1 MCERRRGRGERKEK
15 ENEKEVSW
23 GEREQEHLSS
33 IEVQKKLFSNKQE
46 ICLRRLLSVWC
57 GGCCCCL
64 SQPAL
69 RTLTHRLRAWA
80 LLLFP
85 HSLFLSFLNK
95 VANRKRKVFLWRR
108 SFRTSNT
115 KVLNYN
121 NLSLRFPLGTFCFV
135 DDLEPVE
142 ILTRK
147 VLEKKTFYCTTHN
160 TYLIEIMHLFA
171 TIYKVV
177 VML

>member
-1 MCERRRGRGERKEK
+1 MP
-15 ENEKEVSW
+15 
-23 GEREQEHLSS
+23 SS
-33 IEVQKKLFSNKQE
+33 ALVRVVWWL
-46 ICLRRLLSVWC
+46 LLLSE
-57 GGCCCCL
+57 
-64 SQPAL
+64 PASPSYTN
-69 RTLTHRLRAWA
+69 TLATCMCSSSL
-80 LLLFP
+80 P
-85 HSLFLSFLNK
+85 SLFLSFLNK
-95 VANRKRKVFLWRR
+95 VANRKMKVFLWRR

-171 TIYKVV
+171 TIYKMV